1 MRFIGPSTGAI
12 RGAYSLV
19 ADMPRVERELC
30 DEVDRLRGELMKIA
44 TFSRQDAPM
53 MVARS
58 IAHAALY
65 PQYVEN
71 DLGGRR

>member
-1 MRFIGPSTGAI
+1 
-12 RGAYSLV
+12 
-19 ADMPRVERELC
+19 
-30 DEVDRLRGELMKIA
+30 MKIA